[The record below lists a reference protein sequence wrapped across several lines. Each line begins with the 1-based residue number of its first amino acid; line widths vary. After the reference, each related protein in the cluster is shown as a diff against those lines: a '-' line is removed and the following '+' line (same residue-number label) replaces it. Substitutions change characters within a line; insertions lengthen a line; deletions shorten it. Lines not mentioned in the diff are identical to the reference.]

1 MDASNQ
7 CRWHACTYSVDAVWP
22 FVPPLLEDEIISSWL
37 VRCALRHGCDP
48 TTLTNDAWPGYRIW
62 CSDPDRRLSADR
74 LDTLGRLSG
83 MPTDVLHASTLL
95 PVYRSVADRT
105 SFPDGAALWFLCL
118 GARNRRRCGG
128 LQYCPLCFAEREPF
142 FPIQSRLAWHTCC
155 PIHEVTL
162 LDRCGCCHAPLC
174 PHLVTQPRKEIGHC
188 HRCGYRLSSAPV
200 DQALPHAARFQE
212 VTDGLFAERT
222 QSYGDT
228 QLDLRA
234 WLELAHWM
242 LGILRSGARSSSPC
256 TSAFFYRLNVN
267 LDMLRQPATGLRFE
281 LLNPSERSSLLSDVW
296 NMVQVGPDILMD
308 AAAQEEVRSSLLMPR
323 ASHLPA
329 ALKGLAAVLKVSH
342 KGVGGHLHPDAP
354 RSPSSVLMRWNRLLR
369 KFQR

>member
-1 MDASNQ
+1 M
-7 CRWHACTYSVDAVWP
+7 
-22 FVPPLLEDEIISSWL
+22 
-37 VRCALRHGCDP
+37 
-48 TTLTNDAWPGYRIW
+48 
-62 CSDPDRRLSADR
+62 
-74 LDTLGRLSG
+74 
-83 MPTDVLHASTLL
+83 
-95 PVYRSVADRT
+95 
-105 SFPDGAALWFLCL
+105 
-118 GARNRRRCGG
+118 
-128 LQYCPLCFAEREPF
+128 
-142 FPIQSRLAWHTCC
+142 
-155 PIHEVTL
+155 
-162 LDRCGCCHAPLC
+162 
-174 PHLVTQPRKEIGHC
+174 
-188 HRCGYRLSSAPV
+188 SSAPV

-281 LLNPSERSSLLSDVW
+281 LLNPSERSNLLSDVW
-296 NMVQVGPDILMD
+296 NMVQVGPDMLMD

-329 ALKGLAAVLKVSH
+329 AIKGLAAVLKVSH